1 MSVIDVELT
10 SDPIIRAHFA
20 ALYDNLLEQNL
31 LRIVEPFSRVEVAH
45 VASLVGLPVVEIE
58 FKYSPSK
65 PVVDVRL
72 SQMILDRVFH
82 GVLDH
87 SAGCLIVFEEQGP
100 DVFPSRYLFDCRKRM
115 MRHWRLSST

>member
-1 MSVIDVELT
+1 MRKVRDQIVYADEELT
-10 SDPIIRAHFA
+10 SDPIIRAHFTS
-20 ALYDNLLEQNL
+20 LYDNLLEQNL

-45 VASLVGLPVVEIE
+45 VANLVGLPVVEIE
-58 FKYSPSK
+58 FKYCLSTFFAYN
-65 PVVDVRL
+65 RL

-100 DVFPSRYLFDCRKRM
+100 DVGS
-115 MRHWRLSST
+115 

>member
-1 MSVIDVELT
+1 MVRYQCLPVLDIELT

-45 VASLVGLPVVEIE
+45 VANLVGLPVVEIE
-58 FKYSPSK
+58 FKYNPFGLFAYF
-65 PVVDVRL
+65 RL

-100 DVFPSRYLFDCRKRM
+100 DVFS
-115 MRHWRLSST
+115 